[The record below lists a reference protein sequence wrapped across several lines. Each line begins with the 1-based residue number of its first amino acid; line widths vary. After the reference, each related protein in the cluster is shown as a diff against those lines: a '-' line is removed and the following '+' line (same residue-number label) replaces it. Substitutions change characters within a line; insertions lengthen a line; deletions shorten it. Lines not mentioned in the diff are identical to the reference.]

1 MKSYT
6 LSCKKEEANTVKRE
20 LYSPKTSIVVGAM
33 IGENAKWKVN
43 LGNKIWGWKVQLPIS
58 KLVFSLSD
66 QFLWTGQLLKE
77 LAVKSP
83 P

>member
-20 LYSPKTSIVVGAM
+20 LCSPKTSIVVGAT

-77 LAVKSP
+77 LAP
-83 P
+83 